1 MEPAFAVGISITV
14 IMLFA
19 LLFERLGMPLILG
32 VLIAGMLVG
41 PYSPLAG
48 TEWMGFNFNSLLISN
63 PATVEVFAVI
73 GSALILFGIGLEFSI
88 IRLTQSGVLVFLA
101 TALKIGLAYIITNSL
116 MLMIGF
122 PAPTATLIAI
132 AISFSSTPIIVKLL
146 ESAGKIR
153 RPETLLVFS
162 IIVIEDLLTVF
173 ILGLIA
179 RPPTQ
184 SEYAVAISL
193 IRVIATFV
201 FAYLV
206 LLRIISRFLSMIS
219 HSDELLILGTVS
231 LVLMIGYISEMIG
244 LSFSVGAFLAGSTIA
259 GSFESRKIE
268 EKIKPFN
275 FLFASFFFF
284 SIGLM
289 INLFLLFSNMLLLLV
304 FLFVALVI
312 RFISAGISSY
322 FAGFSGRS
330 ASLCSAAMLPVSEL
344 SLLLISQG
352 VADKIL
358 QSQLLGVFG
367 FSIISSSFLSSWLL
381 NKENEIYN
389 VILRLSPPLIIK
401 NMRIIRMTILGM
413 RRAFTESSRYYRVV
427 EKLPSISQISS
438 AVSTREQLTLTS
450 KNAAI
455 AGVLSLFCF
464 AGIFLMQDPAFSVI
478 GSFFIFLF
486 LLFFFFSTVFLV
498 NLYSSFSGVSKMLG
512 RSGSGQKYEV
522 LIYALSAFSFLMLSA
537 FYALAY
543 MLAPPSLSIILSLP
557 SFAFAA
563 RSILLGIKAFSLGA
577 RL

>member
-14 IMLFA
+14 IMFFA
-19 LLFERLGMPLILG
+19 LIFERLGLPLILG

-41 PYSPLAG
+41 PYSPLAEL
-48 TEWMGFNFNSLLISN
+48 EWMGFRFSSLLISN

-88 IRLTQSGVLVFLA
+88 VRLTQSGVLVFLA
-101 TALKIGLAYIITNSL
+101 TALKIGITYIVTNTL

-122 PAPTATLIAI
+122 PAQTSTLIAI
-132 AISFSSTPIIVKLL
+132 ALSFSSTPIIVKLL
-146 ESAGKIR
+146 ESAGKMR

-162 IIVIEDLLTVF
+162 IIIIEDLLTVF

-179 RPPTQ
+179 RPTIQ
-184 SEYAVAISL
+184 SDYALAISL

-206 LLRIISRFLSMIS
+206 LSRIISRFLSMIS

-231 LVLMIGYISEMIG
+231 LALMIGYISEAIG

-289 INLFLLFSNMLLLLV
+289 INLFSLFSDVLLLSI
-304 FLFVALVI
+304 FLIISLVI

-330 ASLCSAAMLPVSEL
+330 AGLCSAVMLPLSEL

-352 VADKIL
+352 VSDRIL

-367 FSIISSSFLSSWLL
+367 FSIIISSFFSAWLL
-381 NKENEIYN
+381 NKENEIYS
-389 VILRLSPPLIIK
+389 VLLRLSPPLLIK
-401 NMRIIRMTILGM
+401 NMRMIRMTILGM

-427 EKLPSISQISS
+427 EKLPSISQLSG
-438 AVSTREQLTLTS
+438 AVSTREQLALTS

-455 AGVLSLFCF
+455 AGLLSSLCF
-464 AGIFLMQDPAFSVI
+464 GGIFLMQEPHFSII

-486 LLFFFFSTVFLV
+486 MLFFFFSAVFLV
-498 NLYSSFSGVSKMLG
+498 NLYSSFSSISKMVG
-512 RSGSGQKYEV
+512 RSSTGQKYEI
-522 LIYALSAFSFLMLSA
+522 LIYFLCAFSFLLLSGL
-537 FYALAY
+537 YALAY
-543 MLAPPSLSIILSLP
+543 TLAPPSLSIILSLP
-557 SFAFAA
+557 SFAFAI
-563 RSILLGIKAFSLGA
+563 RSMLLGVKAFSVGS